1 MAWTFISRVFLLCRF
16 HFHPPNDRA
25 RVAALEGEVGR
36 MQPNL
41 RADKQ
46 YADVSRRLKEADA
59 RLRGARAG
67 SGRAASA
74 FARTKK
80 RRYRKFMGMY
90 AHVERRIDAVYKELT
105 RSRTHPMGGTAYL
118 ALDNLDEPY
127 LGGIKYTAMPP
138 TKRFRDMQHL
148 SGGEKTVARRRFRG
162 TPDCNESAL
171 RLHSYGLDSS
181 LSLRVLQN
189 FDRTCAS

>member
-105 RSRTHPMGGTAYL
+105 RSRTHVERYRRTLLNIWMSPLHVTH
-118 ALDNLDEPY
+118 
-127 LGGIKYTAMPP
+127 TAMAMG
-138 TKRFRDMQHL
+138 FL
-148 SGGEKTVARRRFRG
+148 TVA
-162 TPDCNESAL
+162 
-171 RLHSYGLDSS
+171 
-181 LSLRVLQN
+181 
-189 FDRTCAS
+189 